1 MEKTF
6 SIITFGCQM
15 NVRDSETMR
24 SILLKNGFEEDVPEN
39 ADIVL
44 INSCSVRGKAERR
57 AKIYARE
64 FKNKGKKVIFAGCV
78 AESEKDKIFDLGVD
92 AILGT
97 RKIHKIQEIVSI
109 LLKENKRIIETG
121 FDEIPE
127 YKDIPEPTHP
137 VTSYVNI
144 SIGCDNFCSFCI
156 VPYTRGR
163 EVNRSYN
170 SILKESQELINK
182 GSKEI
187 FLLGQNVNSYFD
199 EETGFDFA
207 DLLYHLDKNLKGN
220 FWIKYLSPNPRDF
233 SYKVFKAIKE
243 STHISHW
250 FHLPLQSGSTKIL
263 KRMKRDYTKEE
274 FLDLCYMIR
283 EEFEGSTITTDIIVG
298 FPGEEDRDF
307 EDTLDVVRKV
317 KFEMAFMF
325 KYSERPNTPARK
337 LIGKI
342 PESIKEER
350 LKILI
355 DEVNKVIEEKRE
367 SMLKRRFLVL
377 TEGKSE
383 KYENFSN
390 VKTRENIKG
399 IIKGNFNP
407 GEFLIARVI
416 DIKGH
421 TPIFE
426 FEKLCDYRGE
436 PLN

>member
-1 MEKTF
+1 
-6 SIITFGCQM
+6 
-15 NVRDSETMR
+15 
-24 SILLKNGFEEDVPEN
+24 
-39 ADIVL
+39 
-44 INSCSVRGKAERR
+44 
-57 AKIYARE
+57 
-64 FKNKGKKVIFAGCV
+64 
-78 AESEKDKIFDLGVD
+78 
-92 AILGT
+92 
-97 RKIHKIQEIVSI
+97 
-109 LLKENKRIIETG
+109 
-121 FDEIPE
+121 
-127 YKDIPEPTHP
+127 HP

-163 EVNRSYN
+163 EISRSYS
-170 SILKESQELINK
+170 SILKESQELIDK

-207 DLLYHLDKNLKGN
+207 DLIYNLDKDLKGN

-233 SYKVFKAIKE
+233 SYKVFKSIKE

-283 EEFEGSTITTDIIVG
+283 EEFKDSTITTDIIVG
-298 FPGEEDRDF
+298 FPGEDDKDF
-307 EDTLDVVRKV
+307 EDTLSVVRSV

-325 KYSERPNTPARK
+325 KYSERPNTPARRFK
-337 LIGKI
+337 DKV
-342 PESIKEER
+342 PENIKEER
-350 LKILI
+350 LKTLI
-355 DEVNKVIEEKRE
+355 DEVNRIIGERRKE
-367 SMLKRRFLVL
+367 MLGRRFLVL
-377 TEGKSE
+377 TEGESE
-383 KYENFSN
+383 KFENFSK

-399 IIKGNFNP
+399 IIKGNFKP

-421 TPIFE
+421 TPLFE
-426 FEKLCDYRGE
+426 FERFCNYKGDI
-436 PLN
+436 

>member
-1 MEKTF
+1 MEKGKRF

-24 SILLKNGFEEDVPEN
+24 SILLRRGFEEDKPEN

-44 INSCSVRGKAERR
+44 INSCSVREKAANR

-64 FKNKGKKVIFAGCV
+64 FKRKGKKVIFAGCV
-78 AESEKDKIFDLGVD
+78 AENEKDRIFELEVD
-92 AILGT
+92 AVLGT
-97 RKIHKIQEIVSI
+97 RKIHKVGDVAVS
-109 LLKENKRIIETG
+109 LLEDRRIMEVG
-121 FDEIPE
+121 FDEIPSFDE
-127 YKDIPEPTHP
+127 IPEPTHP

-163 EVNRSYN
+163 EIARSFD
-170 SILKESQELINK
+170 SILNEARELVKK

-199 EETGFDFA
+199 EKTGYDFA
-207 DLLYHLDKNLKGN
+207 DLLYHLDKKLDGN
-220 FWIKYLSPNPRDF
+220 YWIKYLSPNPRDF

-283 EEFEGSTITTDIIVG
+283 EGFPDATITTDIIVG
-298 FPGEEDRDF
+298 FPGEDDKDF
-307 EDTLDVVRKV
+307 EDTLDVVEKV
-317 KFEMAFMF
+317 RFEMAFMF
-325 KYSERPNTPARK
+325 KYSERPNTPARRYKDK
-337 LIGKI
+337 LPEEVKDKRLQVLIEKVNNIIG
-342 PESIKEER
+342 ERRKE
-350 LKILI
+350 
-355 DEVNKVIEEKRE
+355 
-367 SMLKRRFLVL
+367 MLGRRFIIL
-377 TEGKSE
+377 TEGESE
-383 KYENFSN
+383 KFENHTK

-399 IIKGNFNP
+399 VLKGKFEP
-407 GEFLIARVI
+407 GKFLIGRVTEI
-416 DIKGH
+416 IGH

-426 FEKLCDYRGE
+426 FERFCDYKGE
-436 PLN
+436 

>member
-1 MEKTF
+1 MEKKF

-24 SILLKNGFEEDVPEN
+24 SILLKKGFEEDIPEN
-39 ADIVL
+39 ADIIL
-44 INSCSVRGKAERR
+44 INSCSVRGKAEKR

-64 FKNKGKKVIFAGCV
+64 FKRKGKKVIFAGCV
-78 AESEKDKIFDLGVD
+78 AESEKEKIFELGVD

-97 RKIHKIQEIVSI
+97 RKIHKISNIAETLIE
-109 LLKENKRIIETG
+109 ENKKIIEVG

-163 EVNRSYN
+163 EISRSYS
-170 SILKESQELINK
+170 SILKESQELIDK

-207 DLLYHLDKNLKGN
+207 DLIYNLDKDLKGN

-233 SYKVFKAIKE
+233 SYKVFKSIKE

-283 EEFEGSTITTDIIVG
+283 EEFKDSTITTDIIVG
-298 FPGEEDRDF
+298 FPGEDDKDF
-307 EDTLDVVRKV
+307 EDTLSVVRSV

-325 KYSERPNTPARK
+325 KYSERPNTPARRFK
-337 LIGKI
+337 DKV
-342 PESIKEER
+342 PENIKEER
-350 LKILI
+350 LKTLI
-355 DEVNKVIEEKRE
+355 DEVNRIIGERRKE
-367 SMLKRRFLVL
+367 MLGRRFLVL
-377 TEGKSE
+377 TEGESE
-383 KYENFSN
+383 KFENFSK

-399 IIKGNFNP
+399 IIKGNFKP

-421 TPIFE
+421 TPLFE
-426 FEKLCDYRGE
+426 FERFCNYKGDI
-436 PLN
+436 

>member
-1 MEKTF
+1 
-6 SIITFGCQM
+6 M

-24 SILLKNGFEEDVPEN
+24 SILLKKGFKEGNPDS
-39 ADIVL
+39 ADILL
-44 INSCSVRGKAERR
+44 INSCSVREKAEKR
-57 AKIYARE
+57 AKIYAKD
-64 FKNKGKKVIFAGCV
+64 FKKRGKIVIFSGCV
-78 AESEKDKIFDLGVD
+78 AESEKDKIFELGVD
-92 AILGT
+92 AIVGT
-97 RKIHKIQEIVSI
+97 RKIHKIPEIVNT
-109 LLKENKRIIETG
+109 LLKENKKIIETG

-170 SILKESQELINK
+170 SILKEAQELINK

-187 FLLGQNVNSYFD
+187 FLLGQNVTSYFD

-233 SYKVFKAIKE
+233 SYKVFKAIQE

-250 FHLPLQSGSTKIL
+250 FHLPLQSGSTRIL

-283 EEFEGSTITTDIIVG
+283 EKFEDSTITTDIIVG
-298 FPGEEDRDF
+298 FPGEDDKDF
-307 EDTLDVVRKV
+307 EETLSVVKDV

-325 KYSERPNTPARK
+325 EYSERPNTPARR
-337 LIGKI
+337 LSGKI
-342 PESIKEER
+342 PESVKGER

-355 DEVNKVIEEKRE
+355 EEVNKIIEERRK
-367 SMLKRRFLVL
+367 SILKRRFLVL

-399 IIKGNFNP
+399 IIKGTFKP

-421 TPIFE
+421 TPVFE
-426 FEKLCDYRGE
+426 FEKFCDYKGDL
-436 PLN
+436 LN